1 MGLDR
6 FHEALRHDVRSGDG
20 PEGDHE
26 DHLARGLE
34 AEFHGADGLGVVGPA
49 EFHVGRRVSA
59 RVVDKVEYGGG
70 QARAR
75 AHQGDVAVELEVR
88 DAFLRGFEF
97 DF

>member
-1 MGLDR
+1 MGCLAGGLDR

-20 PEGDHE
+20 PEGDTSN
-26 DHLARGLE
+26 LARGFE

-70 QARAR
+70 QAPRPR
-75 AHQGDVAVELEVR
+75 TSGDVA
-88 DAFLRGFEF
+88 D
-97 DF
+97 